1 MSADLISRNAD
12 LRRLDE
18 EGFVLEVRDGYLLV
32 HHVPYVRPDKS
43 LARGML
49 VCRLALDP
57 NGNTVSP
64 LPDGEH
70 TMYFAGDTPCNRDG
84 SRMEAI
90 IHNST
95 DSALTETIMVNHYF
109 SSKPETTGQYVDFYE
124 KVVTYER
131 HLGGAARSHDPS
143 ANARTGEKIST
154 EQTDNPFA
162 IPDTSSSRYGLG
174 KVSRKLAFEKVAII
188 GLGGTGSYVLDLLSK
203 TYIKEIHTFDGDQIL
218 NHNLFRSPGAP
229 VPEVA
234 ASFPMKVHYYEGI
247 YSKIHRGIRPHPYK
261 VTDDNI
267 AELAGFDFVFVCVD
281 KGRSRE
287 LIARGLQRLGI
298 PFIDCGVGLGLEDDC
313 LDGVTRASLIT
324 PDMPWEEVC
333 KLLPFGDDDEEE
345 DQIYKAAIQ
354 VADLNALNATLAVL
368 RWKRWAGF
376 YRDHR
381 TEIQSVYTVEGNVL
395 SNREAEK

>member
-1 MSADLISRNAD
+1 MSVDLINRNAD

-32 HHVPYVRPDKS
+32 HHVPYVRPDKT

-49 VCRLALDP
+49 VCRLILDP

-90 IHNST
+90 INNSA
-95 DSALTETIMVNHYF
+95 DCALTETIKVNHYF
-109 SSKPETTGQYVDFYE
+109 SSKPEATGKYVDYYE
-124 KVVTYER
+124 KIVTYER
-131 HLGGAARSHDPS
+131 HLGGAARSYDPS
-143 ANARTGEKIST
+143 ANARTGEKISA
-154 EQTDNPFA
+154 QLPDNPFA

-188 GLGGTGSYVLDLLSK
+188 GLGGTGSYVLDQLSK
-203 TYIKEIHTFDGDQIL
+203 TYIKEIYTFDGDQVL

-229 VPEVA
+229 VAELT
-234 ASFPMKVHYYEGI
+234 ASFPMKVDYYARI
-247 YSKIHRGIRPHPYK
+247 YSTIHTGIRPHAYK
-261 VTDDNI
+261 VTDENI
-267 AELAGFDFVFVCVD
+267 HELAGFDFAFVCVD

-298 PFIDCGVGLGLEDDC
+298 TFIDCGIGLGLEDDR
-313 LDGVTRASLIT
+313 LDGVTRSTLVT
-324 PDMPWEEVC
+324 PGMPWSEVSR
-333 KLLPFGDDDEEE
+333 LLSFGDDDDEE

-376 YRDHR
+376 YRDSR
-381 TEIQSVYTVEGNVL
+381 NEIQSVYTVEGNFI